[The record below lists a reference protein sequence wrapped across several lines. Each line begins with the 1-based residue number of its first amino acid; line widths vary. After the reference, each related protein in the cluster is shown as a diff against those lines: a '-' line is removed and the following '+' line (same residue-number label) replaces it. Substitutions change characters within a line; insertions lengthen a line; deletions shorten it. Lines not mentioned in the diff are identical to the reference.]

1 MTQSQAVELQD
12 IPVMYVES
20 DAGLAGAS
28 KAFDRLEAH
37 FRSLKG
43 RKFYGTFLP
52 PDGPYRACVAI
63 QPADDAAALGLA
75 TWTIPG
81 GKYRRGKVPN
91 WSQNLPEIGKTFA
104 RMSEEFGRDPS
115 RPGIEFYRSM
125 KELVLF
131 LPVK

>member
-1 MTQSQAVELQD
+1 MTHEPVVLAE

-20 DAGLAGAS
+20 ATGLAGAAD
-28 KAFDRLEAH
+28 AFDRLEAR
-37 FRSLKG
+37 FASLRG

-63 QPADDAAALGLA
+63 EPGDDAAALGLP

-81 GKYRRGKVPN
+81 GKYRRGKVLN
-91 WSQNLPEIGKTFA
+91 WSANMAEIGKTFA
-104 RMSEEFGRDPS
+104 RLAENAQRDAS
-115 RPGIEFYRSM
+115 RPGVEFYRSE

-131 LPVK
+131 LPVT